1 MSWYRNGS
9 LPLADLQPMDE
20 VLGGSVAQPRFL
32 TMLLTIF
39 AAVALALAAVG
50 TYGVMSYSV
59 AERSQEL
66 GVRIALG
73 AKTAMILGL
82 VLRQGLGV
90 AGLGLAVGILG
101 AIGLTRLLSSLLFEV
116 STMDVATFALAPVV
130 LAVVAVAACYIPARR
145 ATLVD
150 PIEVLKAE

>member
-1 MSWYRNGS
+1 
-9 LPLADLQPMDE
+9 
-20 VLGGSVAQPRFL
+20 
-32 TMLLTIF
+32 
-39 AAVALALAAVG
+39 
-50 TYGVMSYSV
+50 MSYSV

-73 AKTAMILGL
+73 AKTPSILRL
-82 VLRQGLGV
+82 VLRQGLVV
-90 AGLGLAVGILG
+90 AGTGLAIGIVG

-116 STMDVATFALAPVV
+116 STMDVTTFAVAPVV
-130 LAVVAVAACYIPARR
+130 LAIVAVAACYFPARR